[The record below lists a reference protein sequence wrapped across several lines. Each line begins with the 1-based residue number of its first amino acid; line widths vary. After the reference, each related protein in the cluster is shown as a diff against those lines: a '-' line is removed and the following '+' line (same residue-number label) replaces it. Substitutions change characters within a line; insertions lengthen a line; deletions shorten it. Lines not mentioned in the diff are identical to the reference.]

1 MEGRKW
7 ISVLSQSEV
16 FALFRR
22 WQDNS
27 TQLRVDAQF
36 HGISR
41 LSIETVIARVEEP
54 LIGVD
59 LAHHGYIELLFVE
72 NWRYEFGAPD
82 AMRSAKPDR
91 LGMSSSRSKTYEF
104 GEMITAVGAEHT
116 YILFMEIIR
125 TVK

>member
-1 MEGRKW
+1 M
-7 ISVLSQSEV
+7 LSQSEV
-16 FALFRR
+16 FGLFRR
-22 WQDNS
+22 WQDNR

-59 LAHHGYIELLFVE
+59 LADHGYIELLFVE
-72 NWRYEFGAPD
+72 KWRYEFGSPD
-82 AMRSAKPDR
+82 AMRSALTDR
-91 LGMSSSRSKTYEF
+91 MGMSSSRSKTHEF

>member
-1 MEGRKW
+1 
-7 ISVLSQSEV
+7 VLSQSEV
-16 FALFRR
+16 FGLFRR
-22 WQDNS
+22 WQDNM
-27 TQLRVDAQF
+27 TPLRVDAQF
-36 HGISR
+36 HGVSR

-59 LAHHGYIELLFVE
+59 LADHGYIELLFVE

-82 AMRSAKPDR
+82 AMRSALTYR
-91 LGMSSSRSKTYEF
+91 LGMSSTRSKTYEF
-104 GEMITAVGAEHT
+104 GEMISAVRAEHT